1 MGYNKGID
9 SKGLWITQNII
20 QMEISGNIITLL
32 IDYLMELVMVSLFK
46 YWKN

>member
-1 MGYNKGID
+1 MGYNKVID

-20 QMEISGNIITLL
+20 QMDISGNIITLL